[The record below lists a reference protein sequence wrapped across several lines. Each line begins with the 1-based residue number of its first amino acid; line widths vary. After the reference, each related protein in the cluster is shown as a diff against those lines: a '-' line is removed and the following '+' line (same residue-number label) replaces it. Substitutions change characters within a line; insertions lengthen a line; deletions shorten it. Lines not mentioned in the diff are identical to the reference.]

1 MPKYP
6 QLAGLQTLGSIK
18 TKRHT
23 EQLTMKNANKI
34 ILILTIIL
42 IPQTILANA
51 GTALM
56 WMPIFQLMFGNL
68 LIGLIEGFAVS
79 MIFKT
84 KWLRSIL
91 IMIGGNYV
99 SWLIG
104 NGLILVF
111 QEFIIDSV
119 FQLKGVFIAWIASLF
134 ILYILTVIIELPF
147 YNWIFCKGDKSW
159 KRSWRLSLI
168 LNVITYT
175 AMILIYLN
183 VSKYNFFSDLKINQ
197 SLLDKDYRFE
207 LYLKQ
212 GRNIYKGK
220 ISNDF
225 KQELVYK
232 IPENYEY
239 LHPLLIEDS
248 KDSTI
253 DLYLVNYNKDTLLL
267 EDSFIETKE
276 KVFYPSLYEKY
287 NWVKSDFR
295 DTTNRDWKASTGG
308 WAIEGLTIR
317 DENEVKENYAFEVP
331 WMFWGIGQVSII
343 NQNELICEIYGRIIM
358 MNKDT
363 KEIAYITKADNYIIR
378 KIE

>member
-1 MPKYP
+1 
-6 QLAGLQTLGSIK
+6 
-18 TKRHT
+18 
-23 EQLTMKNANKI
+23 MKKINKI
-34 ILILTIIL
+34 TLILTIIF

-111 QEFIIDSV
+111 QEFLIDSV
-119 FQLKGVFIAWIASLF
+119 FQLKGVFIAWIASLI
-134 ILYILTVIIELPF
+134 ILYFLTVIIELPF
-147 YNWIFCKGDKSW
+147 YNWIFSKGDRSW

-183 VSKYNFFSDLKINQ
+183 VSKFNFFTDLKINQ

-239 LHPLLIEDS
+239 LRPLLIENS

-253 DLYLVNYNKDTLLL
+253 DLYLVNYNNDTLLL
-267 EDSFIETKE
+267 KDSFIEAKE

-287 NWVKSDFR
+287 NWMKSDFR

-343 NQNELICEIYGRIIM
+343 NQNELICEFYGRLIM

-363 KEIAYITKADNYIIR
+363 KEIAYITKADNYMIR